1 MCNYPLCLLA
11 YMQLVNTVQTFNSL
25 FRVSIAI
32 TYVNLGFLEFN
43 DNLKIFGHSAL
54 HVLHYIWPKVIYG
67 FNCHIL
73 YNHLV
78 NYSYLLA
85 KHVLSVHNFLF
96 LLWFSYFLLCFDFFG
111 INLRNLPFG
120 WALMQLKKLVYHPLL
135 QSCLVC
141 WPVTC
146 HWQIITRKPKVKF
159 SKSDGLH
166 AAASCSRWQS
176 KWDIF
181 SVFSAIFYII

>member
-1 MCNYPLCLLA
+1 
-11 YMQLVNTVQTFNSL
+11 MQLVNTVQTFNSL

-54 HVLHYIWPKVIYG
+54 HVLQYIWPKVIIYG

-78 NYSYLLA
+78 YYSYLSA
-85 KHVLSVHNFLF
+85 KHVLSVNNFLF
-96 LLWFSYFLLCFDFFG
+96 LLWFSYLLLCFDFFG

-120 WALMQLKKLVYHPLL
+120 WALMQKSLKKKEGT
-135 QSCLVC
+135 Q
-141 WPVTC
+141 
-146 HWQIITRKPKVKF
+146 
-159 SKSDGLH
+159 
-166 AAASCSRWQS
+166 
-176 KWDIF
+176 
-181 SVFSAIFYII
+181 SVFLFACTFLCSD